1 MGLSYVSQWNEPEK
15 NVLYV
20 NTTMETTTMETELPD
35 CVVQMI
41 PNLRYEFQGDVW
53 LDYEG
58 ILDEFIHKLVE
69 ANKMRVEYAPTLTRR
84 GEGFMKCFIPAKF
97 LAARD
102 TMSLVSTAQP
112 ASTSAQPTLQK

>member
-1 MGLSYVSQWNEPEK
+1 
-15 NVLYV
+15 
-20 NTTMETTTMETELPD
+20 METTTMETELPD

-69 ANKMRVEYAPTLTRR
+69 ANKPVTVEN
-84 GEGFMKCFIPAKF
+84 
-97 LAARD
+97 D
-102 TMSLVSTAQP
+102 TVKEMIEANIKIYDVLFNGSVCEEYRK
-112 ASTSAQPTLQK
+112 LQKEYIQENGELREKMSVEDMYGNITTIDFVVRIDYDK